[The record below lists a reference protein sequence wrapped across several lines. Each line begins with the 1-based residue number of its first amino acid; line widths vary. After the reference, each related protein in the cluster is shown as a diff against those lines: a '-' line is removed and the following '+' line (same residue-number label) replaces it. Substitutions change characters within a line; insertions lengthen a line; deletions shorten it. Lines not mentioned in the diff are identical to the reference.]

1 MAAHFH
7 LLKIKKVILETAES
21 VSIIFEI
28 PENIAPEFLYNE
40 GQNIT
45 LKAVVNG
52 EEIRRSYSLCTAPY
66 ENEIKVAVKLAFAG
80 KFSTFAQTLKAGD
93 VLEVLPP
100 VGKFNARLKKGFG
113 NYLAIAAGSGITP
126 VLSIIKHTIKQQPE
140 SSFTL
145 IYGNKSRGSIMFF
158 EELESLKNKFMGRF
172 NLIHILSREKT
183 EVPLNYGRINLAKLA
198 ELQPM
203 IDFSKFD
210 SVYICGPEDMIF
222 STVEFLEKNRLER
235 SKLHFELFTTPGQ
248 KQNLNTLP
256 DANIQDETKPKSNIT
271 VKVDGRSFSFDLS
284 TKGKSI
290 LAAALAQGADLPF
303 ACKGGVCS
311 TCKAKLVS
319 GNVKMDVNYALEP
332 DEVEQGFILTCQS
345 HPITENVVVD
355 YDVK

>member
-7 LLKIKKVILETAES
+7 LLKIKKVILETADS

-45 LKAVVNG
+45 LKALVNG
-52 EEIRRSYSLCTAPY
+52 EELRRSYSLCTAPF
-66 ENEIKVAVKLAFAG
+66 ENEIKVAVKSAFAG
-80 KFSTFAQTLKAGD
+80 KFSRFAQTLKAGD

-100 VGKFNARLKKGFG
+100 VGKFNARLKKDFG

-126 VLSIIKHTIKQQPE
+126 VLSILKHTIHQQPHC
-140 SSFTL
+140 SFTL
-145 IYGNKSRGSIMFF
+145 IYGNKSRASIMFF
-158 EELESLKNKFMGRF
+158 EELEALKNKYMSRF
-172 NLIHILSREKT
+172 NLVHILSREKT
-183 EVPLNYGRINLAKLA
+183 EASLNYGRINPEKLK
-198 ELQPM
+198 ELNPM
-203 IDFSKFD
+203 VGFSKFD
-210 SVYICGPEDMIF
+210 SVYICGPEEMIF
-222 STVEFLEKNRLER
+222 STVEFLEKTGLDKN
-235 SKLHFELFTTPGQ
+235 KLHFELFTTPEQ
-248 KQNLNTLP
+248 KQNGKTLAKTNVH
-256 DANIQDETKPKSNIT
+256 DATKPKSNIT

-290 LAAALAQGADLPF
+290 LEAALAQGADLPF

-319 GNVKMDVNYALEP
+319 GKVNMDVNYALEP
-332 DEVEQGFILTCQS
+332 EEVEQGFILTCQS
-345 HPITENVVVD
+345 HPTTQNVVVD